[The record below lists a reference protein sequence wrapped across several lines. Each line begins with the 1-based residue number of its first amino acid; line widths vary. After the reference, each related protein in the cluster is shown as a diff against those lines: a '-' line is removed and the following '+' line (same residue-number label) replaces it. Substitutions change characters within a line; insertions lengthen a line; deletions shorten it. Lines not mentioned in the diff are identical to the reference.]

1 MTLQKKPS
9 AQEIREENRKIRQM
23 KLLVDFTCALLAQ
36 ADLTLKEMLNLT
48 ATAKKRV
55 LELFPG
61 KEATFD
67 LIYKPRFE
75 RIIRE
80 RTILN

>member
-1 MTLQKKPS
+1 MILMKKTS
-9 AQEIREENRKIRQM
+9 IEEIREENKKIRQM
-23 KLLVDFTCALLAQ
+23 RLLVDFTCALLAQ
-36 ADLTLKEMLNLT
+36 ADLSLKEMLNLT
-48 ATAKKRV
+48 AAAKKRV

-61 KEATFD
+61 KEATFN

-80 RTILN
+80 RANLN